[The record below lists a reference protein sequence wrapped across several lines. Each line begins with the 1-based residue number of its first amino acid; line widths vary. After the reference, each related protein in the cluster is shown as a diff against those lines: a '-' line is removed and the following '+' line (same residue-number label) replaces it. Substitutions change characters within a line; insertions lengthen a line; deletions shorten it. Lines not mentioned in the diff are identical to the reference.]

1 MLDPVHTMVTVMRRK
16 LTRYALAFLVL
27 ASSALAQTNPQ
38 RVPPSDPE
46 LRFVGRMQDGKAAFV
61 EAKTFGRWQGNGYG
75 WLVLID
81 PEVLEPIWVR
91 EIVNCQNNVITDDY
105 IVWMDTHLKAWASG
119 DRWMD
124 GGGNTHAVS
133 AQERVGKVFA
143 SAACTGKPAVDTFQR
158 LGSLQSAVEFAR
170 KLSN

>member
-1 MLDPVHTMVTVMRRK
+1 MRII
-16 LTRYALAFLVL
+16 LLLCAMAFLTLVPP
-27 ASSALAQTNPQ
+27 ADAQTNPQ
-38 RVPPSDPE
+38 RVPPADPE
-46 LRFVGRMQDGKAAFV
+46 LRFIGRMQDGRAAFL

-105 IVWMDTHLKAWASG
+105 IVWMDAHLKAWASG

-133 AQERVGKVFA
+133 TQERVEKVFA
-143 SAACTGKPAVDTFQR
+143 SAACTGKPALDTFER
-158 LGSLQSAVEFAR
+158 AGIGNLRSALMFTR
-170 KLSN
+170 KLPKSK